1 MKLATALVMLAACGG
16 GRGGDDASATD
27 PLDAGTIVGG
37 SCSAVPA
44 NESGD
49 GTYYAADGT
58 GNCSFDAS
66 PNDLLVAAMNHPD
79 YGDAVW
85 CGACVNVTGPKGS
98 VTVRIV
104 DQCPECLKGSLDLSP
119 QAFDMIADHAAG
131 RVPIT
136 WHEVAC
142 GVSGPIGYYFKAG
155 DMQYYQAIQIR
166 NARYPVAKLEVMQG
180 GAYIELVRADYNFF
194 ISPSGGLGNGPYAF
208 RVTDQRGHALE
219 DTGIAL
225 GSDLTR
231 DGASQFDA
239 CP

>member
-1 MKLATALVMLAACGG
+1 MKIAALVMLVACGQPG
-16 GRGGDDASATD
+16 QPSEPD
-27 PLDAGTIVGG
+27 PDSGTVGA

-44 NESGD
+44 DESGD

-66 PNDLLVAAMNHPD
+66 PNDLLVAAMNQPD
-79 YGDAVW
+79 YAHAVW

-104 DQCPECLKGSLDLSP
+104 DQCPGCARGALDLST

-142 GVSGPIGYYFKAG
+142 TVEGPIGYYFKAG
-155 DMQYYQAIQIR
+155 DTQFYAAIQLR
-166 NARYPVAKLEVMQG
+166 NTRYPIAKLEVLHD
-180 GAYIELVRADYNFF
+180 GAYLTLMRADYNFF
-194 ISPSGGLGNGPYAF
+194 ISPIGGLGVGPFSF
-208 RVTDQRGHALE
+208 RVTDQRDHVVE

-225 GSDLTR
+225 GSDVTR
-231 DGASQFDA
+231 SGAGQFDA

>member
-1 MKLATALVMLAACGG
+1 VKIAVLVMLAACGQG
-16 GRGGDDASATD
+16 GEGGEGGPDGGS
-27 PLDAGTIVGG
+27 VGG

-44 NESGD
+44 DESGD

-66 PNDLLVAAMNHPD
+66 PHDLLVAAMNQPD
-79 YGDAVW
+79 YAHAVW
-85 CGACVNVTGPKGS
+85 CGACVSVTGPKGS

-104 DQCPECLKGSLDLSP
+104 DQCPGCARGALDLSA
-119 QAFDMIADHAAG
+119 QAFDLIADHAAG

-142 GVSGPIGYYFKAG
+142 NVTGPIGYYFKAG
-155 DMQYYQAIQIR
+155 DSQYYAAIQLR
-166 NARYPVAKLEVMQG
+166 NTRYPIAKLEVLHD
-180 GAYIELVRADYNFF
+180 GAYLELVRADYNFF
-194 ISPSGGLGNGPYAF
+194 ISPSGGLGVGPFWF
-208 RVTDQRGHALE
+208 RVTDQRGHVLE

-225 GSDLTR
+225 GSDVTR
-231 DGASQFDA
+231 SGADQLAA